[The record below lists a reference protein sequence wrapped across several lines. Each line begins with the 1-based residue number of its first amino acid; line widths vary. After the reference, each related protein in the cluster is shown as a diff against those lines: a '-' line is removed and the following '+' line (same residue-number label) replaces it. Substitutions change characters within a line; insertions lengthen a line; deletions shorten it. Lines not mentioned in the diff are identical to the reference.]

1 MRRLKPTQWASGP
14 KLIGKPKASP
24 FLPRRRPPVPFVPCT
39 RVSLF
44 RSGHTSAP
52 AFSLMSNYTLYN
64 RVGLR
69 LNIAKSWRLNR
80 PPSPRERTM
89 KLRFA
94 GCVYAA
100 ALLIA
105 GTTGALAQDKTFELK
120 LSHWVPPS
128 HPLQKAL
135 EDWGASVEK
144 DSGGTIKYKV
154 YPAQQL
160 GKAFDH
166 YDMARDGIADLTYIN
181 PGYQPGRFPIIGAG
195 ELPFL
200 MTNAKGGTQ
209 ALDAWYRK
217 YAAQE
222 MKDVKF
228 CLAFVHDPG
237 AFHSRSKK
245 IVVPEDIKG
254 MKIRPA
260 HATMATFVTQLGG
273 TNVQA
278 SAPEVRDILEKGVA
292 DAVTFPWG
300 SVPLFG
306 IDKVTKYHLDMPLY
320 VTTFAFV
327 FNKDKYNEMS
337 PRQKKVIDDH
347 CTPEWALKV
356 ASPWADF
363 EHAGIAKIKA
373 EAGHEVYEPTPA
385 QVAEWKKAAQPLEEK
400 WAEGVKKTGADPAV
414 VMKELKAQLSKDGA
428 GY

>member
-1 MRRLKPTQWASGP
+1 
-14 KLIGKPKASP
+14 
-24 FLPRRRPPVPFVPCT
+24 
-39 RVSLF
+39 
-44 RSGHTSAP
+44 
-52 AFSLMSNYTLYN
+52 
-64 RVGLR
+64 
-69 LNIAKSWRLNR
+69 
-80 PPSPRERTM
+80 M

-94 GCVYAA
+94 GCVCAA
-100 ALLIA
+100 ALLIGGA
-105 GTTGALAQDKTFELK
+105 TGALAQDKTFELK

-135 EDWGASVEK
+135 EEWGASVEK
-144 DSGGTIKYKV
+144 DSGGTIKYKI

-222 MKDVKF
+222 MKNVKF

-260 HATMATFVTQLGG
+260 HATMATFVTMLGG

-327 FNKDKYNEMS
+327 FNKAKYDEMS
-337 PRQKKVIDDH
+337 ASQKKVIDSH

-356 ASPWADF
+356 AAPWADF

-373 EAGHEVYEPTPA
+373 EAGQEIYEPTPG

-400 WAEGVKKTGADPAV
+400 WAENVKKTGVDPAT
-414 VMKELKAQLSKDGA
+414 VMKELKAQLSKEGA

>member
-1 MRRLKPTQWASGP
+1 MLVRTFFPASVRFRQYVRRSVSMRVRSTRPRRTRSSTTGVRLDLSRPLASESSVWLMPGLRAISVRVANRPGLSPISCEWREKARNAASCAMRRLKPTQWASGP

-24 FLPRRRPPVPFVPCT
+24 FLPRRRPPVLFVPCT

-94 GCVYAA
+94 GRVYAA

-166 YDMARDGIADLTYIN
+166 YDMARDGI
-181 PGYQPGRFPIIGAG
+181 
-195 ELPFL
+195 
-200 MTNAKGGTQ
+200 
-209 ALDAWYRK
+209 
-217 YAAQE
+217 
-222 MKDVKF
+222 
-228 CLAFVHDPG
+228 
-237 AFHSRSKK
+237 
-245 IVVPEDIKG
+245 
-254 MKIRPA
+254 
-260 HATMATFVTQLGG
+260 
-273 TNVQA
+273 
-278 SAPEVRDILEKGVA
+278 
-292 DAVTFPWG
+292 
-300 SVPLFG
+300 
-306 IDKVTKYHLDMPLY
+306 
-320 VTTFAFV
+320 
-327 FNKDKYNEMS
+327 
-337 PRQKKVIDDH
+337 
-347 CTPEWALKV
+347 
-356 ASPWADF
+356 
-363 EHAGIAKIKA
+363 
-373 EAGHEVYEPTPA
+373 
-385 QVAEWKKAAQPLEEK
+385 
-400 WAEGVKKTGADPAV
+400 
-414 VMKELKAQLSKDGA
+414 
-428 GY
+428 

>member
-1 MRRLKPTQWASGP
+1 
-14 KLIGKPKASP
+14 
-24 FLPRRRPPVPFVPCT
+24 
-39 RVSLF
+39 
-44 RSGHTSAP
+44 
-52 AFSLMSNYTLYN
+52 
-64 RVGLR
+64 
-69 LNIAKSWRLNR
+69 
-80 PPSPRERTM
+80 M

-94 GCVYAA
+94 GCVCGAV
-100 ALLIA
+100 LLIVGA
-105 GTTGALAQDKTFELK
+105 TGALAQDKTIELK

-135 EDWGASVEK
+135 EEWGASVEK

-260 HATMATFVTQLGG
+260 HATMATFVTMLGG

-278 SAPEVRDILEKGVA
+278 AAPEVRDILEKGVA

-327 FNKDKYNEMS
+327 FNKAKYDEMS
-337 PRQKKVIDDH
+337 ASQKKVIDSH
-347 CTPEWALKV
+347 CTPAWALNV
-356 ASPWADF
+356 AAPWADF

-373 EAGHEVYEPTPA
+373 EAGQEIYEPTPA

-400 WAEGVKKTGADPAV
+400 WAENVKKTGVDPAT
-414 VMKELKAQLSKDGA
+414 VMKELKAQLSKEGA

>member
-1 MRRLKPTQWASGP
+1 
-14 KLIGKPKASP
+14 
-24 FLPRRRPPVPFVPCT
+24 
-39 RVSLF
+39 
-44 RSGHTSAP
+44 
-52 AFSLMSNYTLYN
+52 
-64 RVGLR
+64 
-69 LNIAKSWRLNR
+69 
-80 PPSPRERTM
+80 M
-89 KLRFA
+89 KLGFA

-100 ALLIA
+100 ALLIGGA
-105 GTTGALAQDKTFELK
+105 TGALAQDKTFELK

-222 MKDVKF
+222 MKDVMF

-245 IVVPEDIKG
+245 IVVPDDLKG

-278 SAPEVRDILEKGVA
+278 SAPEVRDVLEKGVA

-300 SVPLFG
+300 SVVLFG
-306 IDKVTKYHLDMPLY
+306 IDKVTKYHLDVPLY

-327 FNKDKYNEMS
+327 FNKDRYNQMS
-337 PRQKKVIDDH
+337 AAQKKVIDDH

-356 ASPWADF
+356 AAPWAEF

-385 QVAEWKKAAQPLEEK
+385 QIAEWKKAAQPLEEK
-400 WAEGVKKTGADPAV
+400 WAENVKKTGVDPAV
-414 VMKELKAQLSKDGA
+414 VMKELKAQLSKEGA

>member
-1 MRRLKPTQWASGP
+1 
-14 KLIGKPKASP
+14 
-24 FLPRRRPPVPFVPCT
+24 
-39 RVSLF
+39 
-44 RSGHTSAP
+44 
-52 AFSLMSNYTLYN
+52 
-64 RVGLR
+64 
-69 LNIAKSWRLNR
+69 
-80 PPSPRERTM
+80 M

-94 GCVYAA
+94 GCVCAA

-105 GTTGALAQDKTFELK
+105 GATGALAQDKTFELK

-128 HPLQKAL
+128 HPLQKSL
-135 EDWGASVEK
+135 EEWGASVEK
-144 DSGGTIKYKV
+144 DSGGTIKYKI

-260 HATMATFVTQLGG
+260 HATMATFVTMLGG

-327 FNKDKYNEMS
+327 FNKAKYDEMS
-337 PRQKKVIDDH
+337 ASQKKVIDNH

-356 ASPWADF
+356 AAPWADF
-363 EHAGIAKIKA
+363 EHAGIAKIRA
-373 EAGHEVYEPTPA
+373 EAGQEIYEPTPA

-400 WAEGVKKTGADPAV
+400 WAENVKKTGGDPAT
-414 VMKELKAQLSKDGA
+414 VMKELKAQLSKEGA

>member
-1 MRRLKPTQWASGP
+1 
-14 KLIGKPKASP
+14 
-24 FLPRRRPPVPFVPCT
+24 
-39 RVSLF
+39 
-44 RSGHTSAP
+44 
-52 AFSLMSNYTLYN
+52 
-64 RVGLR
+64 
-69 LNIAKSWRLNR
+69 
-80 PPSPRERTM
+80 M

-94 GCVYAA
+94 GCVCAA
-100 ALLIA
+100 VLLIVGA
-105 GTTGALAQDKTFELK
+105 TGALAQDKTIELK

-135 EDWGASVEK
+135 EEWGASVEK

-181 PGYQPGRFPIIGAG
+181 PGYQPGRFPIISAG

-260 HATMATFVTQLGG
+260 HATMATFVTMLGG

-278 SAPEVRDILEKGVA
+278 AAPEVRDVLEKGVA

-327 FNKDKYNEMS
+327 FNKAKYDEMS
-337 PRQKKVIDDH
+337 ASQKKVIDNH

-356 ASPWADF
+356 AAPWADF

-373 EAGHEVYEPTPA
+373 EAGQEIYEPTLA

-400 WAEGVKKTGADPAV
+400 WAENVKKTGVDPAT
-414 VMKELKAQLSKDGA
+414 VMKELKAQLSKEGA

>member
-1 MRRLKPTQWASGP
+1 M
-14 KLIGKPKASP
+14 KA
-24 FLPRRRPPVPFVPCT
+24 
-39 RVSLF
+39 
-44 RSGHTSAP
+44 
-52 AFSLMSNYTLYN
+52 
-64 RVGLR
+64 
-69 LNIAKSWRLNR
+69 
-80 PPSPRERTM
+80 
-89 KLRFA
+89 RFA
-94 GCVYAA
+94 GYVYAA
-100 ALLIA
+100 ALA
-105 GTTGALAQDKTFELK
+105 TVVTSVACAQDKTFELK

-135 EDWGASVEK
+135 EDWGSSVEK
-144 DSGGTIKYKV
+144 ASGGTIKFKV

-200 MTNAKGGTQ
+200 IGNGKGGSQ

-217 YAAQE
+217 YADRE
-222 MKDVKF
+222 MRDVKF

-237 AFHSRSKK
+237 SFHSKSKK
-245 IVVPEDIKG
+245 ILVPADIKG

-273 TNVQA
+273 TNVQS
-278 SAPEVRDILEKGVA
+278 SAPEVRDLLEKGVA

-306 IDKVTKYHLDMPLY
+306 IDKVTKYHMEVPLY

-327 FNKDKYNEMS
+327 FNKDKYNQMS
-337 PRQKKVIDDH
+337 ASQKKVIDDH
-347 CTPEWALKV
+347 CTNEWALRV

-363 EHAGIAKIKA
+363 EHSGIDKLKA
-373 EAGHEVYEPTPA
+373 EGHDVYTLSPE
-385 QVAEWKKAAQPLEEK
+385 QLAEWKKAADPLEK
-400 WAEGVKKTGADPAV
+400 AWAANVKKTGGNPDTILN
-414 VMKELKAQLSKDGA
+414 ELKAELAKFNSA
-428 GY
+428 Y